1 MKVLLRIFI
10 PLCVVSFIAFGISV
24 AIFGTNQDA
33 SPAGD
38 FRATSYTISDEYTK
52 IDADIGAYYLDI
64 QPNSGNNTDVYI
76 AGTER
81 NVDKIRVEVI
91 GSTLHVSVDPSAYGF
106 GSWTDWLRGFSGYPT
121 VNIKVPDKV
130 YEKLNVGVSSGTADV
145 RGVSA
150 SDVSLATFSGDIS
163 YTQNCITDSLT
174 ISTTSGSIGVKN
186 AATKSYNIRATS
198 GNIDVDGL
206 TGTGSVKATS
216 GNLTIRF
223 AELTSYC
230 DVSVT
235 SGDVTLVVPDN
246 TNANIN
252 CKKTSGD
259 IVISAC
265 GVYRDVGEKET
276 VLLGR
281 GGVTMDVRATS
292 GDIMITDDPDHSAGA
307 AYSITSA
314 QDTGIIVGEAR
325 SEVGAAFDEV
335 RDEVGTAF
343 DEARSE
349 VSAALSE
356 AAGDISDAFD
366 F

>member
-24 AIFGTNQDA
+24 AVFGTNQNAD
-33 SPAGD
+33 PVGD

-81 NVDKIRVEVI
+81 NVDKIHVEVS

-106 GSWTDWLRGFSGYPT
+106 GSWTNWLRGFSGYPT

-130 YEKLNVGVSSGTADV
+130 YDKLNVGVSSGTADV

-150 SDVSLATFSGDIS
+150 SDVSLATSSGDIN
-163 YTQNCITDSLT
+163 YTQNCITESLT
-174 ISTTSGSIGVKN
+174 VSTTSGSIGVKN

-230 DVSVT
+230 DVNVT

-276 VLLGR
+276 ALLGR

-292 GDIMITDDPDHSAGA
+292 GDITITDDPDHSAGA
-307 AYSITSA
+307 AYTVTSA
-314 QDTGIIVGEAR
+314 RDIGIIDEIGD
-325 SEVGAAFDEV
+325 EVSAAFDE
-335 RDEVGTAF
+335 AHN
-343 DEARSE
+343 E
-349 VSAALSE
+349 VSAAFSE
-356 AAGDISDAFD
+356 AASDISDAFD